1 MYETDSGD
9 YLGFNQCQRSSNSPH
24 FRVQVGPGGT
34 LGEAINSLLTT
45 FYYAGDVISRYFS
58 TPELL
63 VACVKDTRFQAFMP
77 NVLVW
82 MGIMNIEYSEHRQ
95 DEIDAKIEGRYLSSG
110 KQTTQEAYGGQEP
123 GSNEVI
129 EYQTS
134 SPSALGRRL
143 LGSRLN

>member
-1 MYETDSGD
+1 MT
-9 YLGFNQCQRSSNSPH
+9 RNSM
-24 FRVQVGPGGT
+24 VTEGPGGT

-45 FYYAGDVISRYFS
+45 FYAGDVISRYFS

-82 MGIMNIEYSEHRQ
+82 MGIMNIEYRQ
-95 DEIDAKIEGRYLSSG
+95 DEIDAKIESRYLSSG
-110 KQTTQEAYGGQEP
+110 KQITEEAYGGQEP

-143 LGSRLN
+143 LGSRSN